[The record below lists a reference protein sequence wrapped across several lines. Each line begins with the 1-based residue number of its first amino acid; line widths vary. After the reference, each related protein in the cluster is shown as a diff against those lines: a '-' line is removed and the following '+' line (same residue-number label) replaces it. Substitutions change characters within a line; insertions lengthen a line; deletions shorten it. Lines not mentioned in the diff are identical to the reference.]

1 MPDKKPAG
9 TLRREN
15 IILCFLLT
23 EILYGICLFHHAAAA
38 AGTASA
44 AGAAACAVAAAGGFS
59 RLPVAD
65 HAADQQACDQ
75 HDDGNKNDID

>member
-15 IILCFLLT
+15 IILCFLLA
-23 EILYGICLFHHAAAA
+23 EVLYGICLFHHAAVA
-38 AGTASA
+38 AGAAS
-44 AGAAACAVAAAGGFS
+44 AAACAVAAAGGFS

-65 HAADQQACDQ
+65 HAADQQARDQ
-75 HDDGNKNDID
+75 HDDDNKNDID